1 MSFSKEKIFI
11 KLQEMLQ
18 ELFEIDKNN
27 ITLESSLY
35 EDLELDSIDAVDLIV
50 QLQSITKRKLSP
62 EEFRSVRTI
71 KDVVDIISKVME
83 SE

>member
-1 MSFSKEKIFI
+1 MSFSKEEIFI
-11 KLQEMLQ
+11 KLQDMLQ
-18 ELFEIDKNN
+18 ELFEIDKGD
-27 ITLESSLY
+27 ISLESSLY

-50 QLQSITKRKLSP
+50 QLQSITKRKFSP
-62 EEFRSVRTI
+62 EEFKSVRTI